1 MRTPRLNAATEVNE
15 GSLVL
20 ACEGVDADRLSRDVR
35 MFEMRTTCVP
45 FGAPTRA
52 LQACRDVGA
61 DASMPRASPRC
72 SYEAAPVAEAR
83 SVSEYLEQVE
93 KSISVAAIKAR
104 ARVRQP

>member
-52 LQACRDVGA
+52 LQA
-61 DASMPRASPRC
+61 
-72 SYEAAPVAEAR
+72 
-83 SVSEYLEQVE
+83 
-93 KSISVAAIKAR
+93 
-104 ARVRQP
+104 